1 MAGLGQRQRWK
12 KDCHLEIQDDI
23 LATELYFQAF
33 PEFCSFGRSS
43 EGCRKEVS
51 KRCSVRLGTISQV
64 LMEFVNATRHGSCS
78 VPWGLYELA
87 ELVDELLQ
95 QSIVAEDG
103 AHIELLPFKSKGA
116 SQTACKLVRVIG
128 TFLTHCTGGK
138 DRY

>member
-1 MAGLGQRQRWK
+1 M
-12 KDCHLEIQDDI
+12 
-23 LATELYFQAF
+23 
-33 PEFCSFGRSS
+33 
-43 EGCRKEVS
+43 S

-64 LMEFVNATRHGSCS
+64 LMEFVNAARHASRS

-87 ELVDELLQ
+87 ELVNELLQ
-95 QSIVAEDG
+95 PSIVAEDG
-103 AHIELLPFKSKGA
+103 AHIELLPFKGKGA